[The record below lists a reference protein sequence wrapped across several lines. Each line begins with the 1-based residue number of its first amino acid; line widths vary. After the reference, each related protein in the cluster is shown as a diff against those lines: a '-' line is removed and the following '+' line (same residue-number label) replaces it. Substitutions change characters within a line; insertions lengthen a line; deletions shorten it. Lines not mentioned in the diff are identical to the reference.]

1 MSLELALQQ
10 NTAALNTLIAL
21 LSNPAVVV
29 NQGPVNIEGGAQVGA
44 PAESTKTTRAKPTKP
59 TAEKVEAK
67 KAEVEKA
74 EETKAEPLTYEATAA
89 WVVKVGAK
97 LGKAGVTQVLG
108 QFGAEKNLKEVDPSQ
123 WAAVIVAC
131 QELLG

>member
-1 MSLELALQQ
+1 MSLETALQE
-10 NTAALNTLIAL
+10 NTAAINALRELL
-21 LSNPAVVV
+21 LSGIAPTPIGEA
-29 NQGPVNIEGGAQVGA
+29 P

-67 KAEVEKA
+67 KADVEKA